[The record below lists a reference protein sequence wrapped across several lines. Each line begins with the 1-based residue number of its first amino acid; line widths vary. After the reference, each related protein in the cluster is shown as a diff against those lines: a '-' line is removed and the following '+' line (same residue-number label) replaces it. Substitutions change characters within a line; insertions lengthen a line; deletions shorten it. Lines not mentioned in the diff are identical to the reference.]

1 MPHLW
6 CILVPF
12 GAYFTVLG
20 SPCFQCSKTK
30 SRLHTKISTVV
41 SSEAVCV
48 NVFIVKNHFQ
58 PSARGFLTTKHSPRF
73 ANDVALALRKKIAA
87 QTASELT
94 TVEILVCSL
103 DFVLEH

>member
-1 MPHLW
+1 MTHLW

-12 GAYFTVLG
+12 GAYFSVLG
-20 SPCFQCSKTK
+20 SPCFQCC
-30 SRLHTKISTVV
+30 KISTVV

-48 NVFIVKNHFQ
+48 NVFVVKNHFQ
-58 PSARGFLTTKHSPRF
+58 PSAREFLTTKHSPRF
-73 ANDVALALRKKIAA
+73 ANDVALALREKIAA